1 MAEASFFQG
10 RFSGHAGEA
19 VNDVARLCSVRQRS
33 DIAVLGCADCDLEIQ
48 AVAIPWEL
56 TGFTFRG

>member
-1 MAEASFFQG
+1 MAEASYFQG

-19 VNDVARLCSVRQRS
+19 VNDVARLCSSVRQRS

-48 AVAIPWEL
+48 PVNFSAAYIL
-56 TGFTFRG
+56 KNH